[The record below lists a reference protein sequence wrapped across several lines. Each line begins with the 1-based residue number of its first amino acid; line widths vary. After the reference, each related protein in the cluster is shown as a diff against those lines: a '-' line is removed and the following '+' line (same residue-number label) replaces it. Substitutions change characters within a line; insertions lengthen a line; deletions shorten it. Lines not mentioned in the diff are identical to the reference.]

1 MKLSTQILLAFTL
14 VILLSVA
21 DSYTNYNLS
30 IKVQRN
36 SQFLSKSEEIIRS
49 SNRAH
54 RAIIEMQ
61 SGLRGYLLTNDSS
74 FLDSYSEGLQSV
86 PVLLKEQKKRI
97 GENLVQLSLLDSII
111 SLHNSWLIRTADL
124 INAQKQN
131 PEYYQKVYDNNQ
143 KHIGKNINDAITEK
157 FKRFDKIEYKTRKH
171 HSDMLLHSLSNTRTY
186 SIIFLSLTIFA
197 GLCSTIYIVF
207 IITNRINSMV
217 RLAENISKG
226 KFTIVR
232 DNRNDELSALS
243 ASLNIMSGK
252 LEKNIHDLESKN
264 EELNKFAHVVSHDLK
279 APIRGIHNVITWIGE
294 DLSEELSPQLKRY
307 LQIIPQRT
315 QRMEALI
322 NGLLDYARIN
332 RKTPTELV
340 DTNLLVHEIT
350 QSIVPR
356 NFTIKIENLPE
367 MFTERLKL
375 EQVFANLISNAVK
388 YSKPEKG
395 FIKITGKKIKDYY
408 EFSVKDNGIGIAIE
422 YHQKIFEIFQTLR
435 EKNEI
440 ESTGVGLAIVKKIID
455 EHRETINVKSEL
467 GIGTEFI
474 FTWRNNKTA

>member
-264 EELNKFAHVVSHDLK
+264 EELNKFAYVVSHDLK

-294 DLSEELSPQLKRY
+294 DLSDELSPQLKRY

-408 EFSVKDNGIGIAIE
+408 EFSVKDNGIGIAVE